1 MRFEFETTLLEEG
14 NRTFAPIPFNVWEKT
29 GQKGNVP
36 CRVDIH
42 AYSFECKLLPK
53 GCGMYWIP
61 IGKKI
66 ARFISHENPV
76 TITLEPIESL
86 TRIIQS
92 SPYSKENPIRKIDAI
107 NPIAI
112 RPGFCGQCC
121 VAMLAD
127 VSLDSVIELMGKSHA
142 SWSKILEALDYY
154 GISYAEKAVYPKG
167 KAFSYPQCC
176 IVNNDNGFVLWYQG
190 AFYGCK
196 DIDNSKTRSFREI
209 LVP

>member
-1 MRFEFETTLLEEG
+1 MRFEFETTLLEES
-14 NRTFAPIPFNVWEKT
+14 NRTFAPIPFNVWERA

-36 CRVDIH
+36 CRVDIG

-53 GCGMYWIP
+53 GRGMYWIP

-66 ARFISHENPV
+66 ARSISHESPIIV
-76 TITLEPIESL
+76 TLELIDSL
-86 TRIIQS
+86 TRINQN
-92 SPYSKENPIRKIDAI
+92 SPYSREEPIRKIDAI

-121 VAMLAD
+121 VAMLAG

-154 GISYAEKAVYPKG
+154 GISLCRKSGLSQG
-167 KAFSYPQCC
+167 KSHCPSS
-176 IVNNDNGFVLWYQG
+176 VLYCQ
-190 AFYGCK
+190 
-196 DIDNSKTRSFREI
+196 S
-209 LVP
+209 